1 LSEDHGTVTVEQPP
15 APDETDSPVTSSTTT
30 RRAARFQRHQRVVLA
45 SVLAGGALVITGG
58 VVAANVG
65 LGADGSSAAGAA
77 IVEPVDRDGAAARS
91 VAERLS
97 LDEDGAQTTY
107 TVEVDGETFTFTSS
121 QDTLAAALAD
131 AGIQVGPDD
140 EVSAPL
146 NGPVTDVVITRVNA
160 DTVTEEEIDAHE
172 TIEQETDELYEGET
186 RVQTEGVDGR
196 VVNTYRVTS
205 AGGEETG
212 RELVASVAVDERVD
226 EVVLVGTRER
236 EPVQAAPAQEETEST
251 PAPSTEEPAVAEEPE
266 TTETAPTYTGGDPR
280 GIDDAVPVRLGRGPV
295 LLPQHAVEQRVRL
308 EPLGI
313 EPELRRVRDP
323 AGPAGQQDG
332 SRRRR
337 LAHEPGHADLLGPR
351 LHLRPLRHP
360 LRRALRA
367 ERPGLVL
374 TGQEL
379 TAVPAPHAKAARHVL
394 VAFAVSAHAVRPTR
408 LCSRE

>member
-1 LSEDHGTVTVEQPP
+1 M
-15 APDETDSPVTSSTTT
+15 
-30 RRAARFQRHQRVVLA
+30 
-45 SVLAGGALVITGG
+45 ITGG
-58 VVAANVG
+58 VVAANAG

-77 IVEPVDRDGAAARS
+77 IVEPVDRDDAAARS

-107 TVEVDGETFTFTSS
+107 TVEVDGDTFTFTSA
-121 QDTLAAALAD
+121 QDTLGAALSD

-205 AGGEETG
+205 ANGEETG

-236 EPVQAAPAQEETEST
+236 EPVQAAPEPEEPEST
-251 PAPSTEEPAVAEEPE
+251 QAPSTETTDEPAVTEEPE

-280 GIDDAVPVRLGRGPV
+280 GIAQSMMQSQYGWGADQFSCLNTLWNNESGWNPSASNPSSGAYGIPQALPGSKMAAAGADWRTNPATQISWGLSYISGRYGTPC
-295 LLPQHAVEQRVRL
+295 
-308 EPLGI
+308 G
-313 EPELRRVRDP
+313 
-323 AGPAGQQDG
+323 
-332 SRRRR
+332 
-337 LAHEPGHADLLGPR
+337 
-351 LHLRPLRHP
+351 
-360 LRRALRA
+360 AL
-367 ERPGLVL
+367 
-374 TGQEL
+374 
-379 TAVPAPHAKAARHVL
+379 
-394 VAFAVSAHAVRPTR
+394 SAQNAQGWY
-408 LCSRE
+408 

>member
-1 LSEDHGTVTVEQPP
+1 
-15 APDETDSPVTSSTTT
+15 
-30 RRAARFQRHQRVVLA
+30 
-45 SVLAGGALVITGG
+45 VITGG

-280 GIDDAVPVRLGRGPV
+280 GIAQSMMQSQYGWGADQFSCLNTLWNNESGWNPSASNPSSGAYGIPQALPGSKMAAAGADWRTNPATQISWGLGYISDRYGTPC
-295 LLPQHAVEQRVRL
+295 
-308 EPLGI
+308 G
-313 EPELRRVRDP
+313 
-323 AGPAGQQDG
+323 
-332 SRRRR
+332 
-337 LAHEPGHADLLGPR
+337 
-351 LHLRPLRHP
+351 
-360 LRRALRA
+360 AL
-367 ERPGLVL
+367 
-374 TGQEL
+374 
-379 TAVPAPHAKAARHVL
+379 
-394 VAFAVSAHAVRPTR
+394 SAQNAQGWY
-408 LCSRE
+408 

>member
-65 LGADGSSAAGAA
+65 LGADGSSAAAAA

-280 GIDDAVPVRLGRGPV
+280 GIAQSMMQSQYGWGADQFSCLNTLWNNESGWNPSASNPSSGAYGIPQALPGSKMAAAGADWRTNPATQISWGLGYISDRYGTPC
-295 LLPQHAVEQRVRL
+295 
-308 EPLGI
+308 G
-313 EPELRRVRDP
+313 
-323 AGPAGQQDG
+323 
-332 SRRRR
+332 
-337 LAHEPGHADLLGPR
+337 
-351 LHLRPLRHP
+351 
-360 LRRALRA
+360 AL
-367 ERPGLVL
+367 
-374 TGQEL
+374 
-379 TAVPAPHAKAARHVL
+379 
-394 VAFAVSAHAVRPTR
+394 SAQNAQGWY
-408 LCSRE
+408 